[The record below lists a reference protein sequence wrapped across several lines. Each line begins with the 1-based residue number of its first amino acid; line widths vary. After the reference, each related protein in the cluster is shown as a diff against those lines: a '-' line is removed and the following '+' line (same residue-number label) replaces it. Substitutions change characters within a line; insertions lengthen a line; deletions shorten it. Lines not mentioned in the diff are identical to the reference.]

1 MVSRI
6 WTPWDTTA
14 TGANIKLDR
23 QAVETYGT
31 AEERFAR
38 YVEKGDELWWYVCI
52 QPQYP
57 YANLFA
63 TYQGTMSRVLMWQQ
77 YKYNVK
83 GLLYWSVNAWS
94 NGAEWRKIDA
104 EFPYGDG
111 RLIYCGK
118 RYGLYGPIGSIR
130 LEYLRDGI
138 EEFRYPKY
146 GPGQLWETLADEIVA
161 RVTKGILDTHVVSGK
176 MTDVRNEMGDL
187 IEAAM
192 KK

>member
-1 MVSRI
+1 
-6 WTPWDTTA
+6 
-14 TGANIKLDR
+14 
-23 QAVETYGT
+23 
-31 AEERFAR
+31 
-38 YVEKGDELWWYVCI
+38 
-52 QPQYP
+52 
-57 YANLFA
+57 
-63 TYQGTMSRVLMWQQ
+63 MWQQ

-138 EEFRYPKY
+138 EDFQYLTMIEELY
-146 GPGQLWETLADEIVA
+146 GREKADEIVA